1 VVATKYR
8 PPAHHAFHR
17 AKPEVEVVE
26 GWDHVSGA
34 GKVNLI
40 CRELRAVMM
49 SKSRDKYMLP
59 ILTTFARET
68 PARLEEGLALIVEDA
83 NSKQLLLKSHHVQ
96 SNIKYFVFLVSADEL
111 FDTAL
116 GMYDFNLAR
125 AVARQSQKD
134 PRQYQPLLEEF
145 ESIGDPVVQRYR
157 VNLHLGRI
165 AKALEALSEILQKQ
179 QYKEF
184 TEYADLADK
193 HDLQE
198 HALSLLPKR
207 GIQQVRNS
215 LMLSLGN
222 RLLKV
227 DLFPNLCWCAVFV
240 QYRSPPRVRVCRR
253 RARAHKQCKCSC
265 RAGQRG
271 RRRRPRQLARQ
282 RTGGWRSRLR
292 RAKATWTCACSQ
304 QRLPTT
310 CGMARPKKPSRP
322 ARSM

>member
-1 VVATKYR
+1 LLVERAATVETLTLFISALRDENVVATKYR

-17 AKPEVEVVE
+17 AKPEVEAVE

-49 SKSRDKYMLP
+49 SMSTDKYMLP
-59 ILTTFARET
+59 MLTTFARES
-68 PARLEEGLALIVEDA
+68 PPRLEDGLALIVEDA

-145 ESIGDPVVQRYR
+145 ESIEDPVMQRYR

-165 AKALEALSEILQKQ
+165 AKALEAFSEILQKQ

-184 TEYADLADK
+184 AEYVDLADK
-193 HDLQE
+193 HELQE

-207 GIQQVRNS
+207 GTQQARNH

-227 DLFPNLCWCAVFV
+227 SL
-240 QYRSPPRVRVCRR
+240 PRRCF
-253 RARAHKQCKCSC
+253 S
-265 RAGQRG
+265 
-271 RRRRPRQLARQ
+271 
-282 RTGGWRSRLR
+282 
-292 RAKATWTCACSQ
+292 
-304 QRLPTT
+304 
-310 CGMARPKKPSRP
+310 
-322 ARSM
+322 